1 MKNTFLLILLYMLNV
16 QMFGQLDQGS
26 FLLGGGLSA
35 YSNHDEYS
43 GDFFGNKYEIDV
55 LGHNKR

>member
-1 MKNTFLLILLYMLNV
+1 
-16 QMFGQLDQGS
+16 MFGQLDQGS

>member
-1 MKNTFLLILLYMLNV
+1 
-16 QMFGQLDQGS
+16 MFGQLDQGS

-43 GDFFGNKYEIDV
+43 GDFFGNKYEIDQLAFHFIQR
-55 LGHNKR
+55 LGTLSSKILYLD